1 MKRSLQKLTIW
12 TFFKYPKILKININ
26 FNDGGLWPWEVNS
39 SKFISS
45 PYDNKKTFIT
55 ERELK

>member
-1 MKRSLQKLTIW
+1 LDI
-12 TFFKYPKILKININ
+12 FKYPKILKININ

-45 PYDNKKTFIT
+45 PYDDKKTFIT

>member
-1 MKRSLQKLTIW
+1 MKKSLQRLTIW
-12 TFFKYPKILKININ
+12 TFFKYPKILKINID

-45 PYDNKKTFIT
+45 PYDNKRTFIKK
-55 ERELK
+55 RELK